1 MTDYFDSRGV
11 NRTIIYRTPGHR
23 SGPITRLMSPSDLGE
38 YIKPFV
44 FLDMF
49 EFTPSHSRGFNPHP
63 HSGIATL
70 TAFFEGHMTY
80 GDTTG
85 KQGSMSDG
93 SVEWMRSG
101 SGVWHAGEPS
111 PGSLMR
117 GFQLWVALP
126 PELEL
131 APAESLYFEAD
142 RIEHDGPARILLGH
156 YNARTS
162 PVPSPSSIT
171 YLHVRLSDGES
182 WTYQPQADH
191 DIAWLATNAGKLEVG
206 DALLER
212 ELAIFEEGNEAVT
225 VTALGAAEFVIGSAA
240 RHPYPLIQGASSVHT
255 NTVSLAEGERT
266 IASIRH
272 SAAFSTL
279 ASRK

>member
-1 MTDYFDSRGV
+1 MTDYLESPGV
-11 NRTIIYRTPGHR
+11 IRTIAYRTRGHR
-23 SGPITRLMSPSDLGE
+23 SGPITRLLSPGDLGE

-49 EFTPSHSRGFNPHP
+49 EFTSTHARGFIPHP

-70 TAFFEGHMTY
+70 TAFFKGSMTY
-80 GDTTG
+80 RDTTG
-85 KQGSMSDG
+85 KQGFMSDG
-93 SVEWMRSG
+93 SVEWMRAG

-111 PGSLMR
+111 PGRVMR

-156 YNARTS
+156 YNGRTS
-162 PVPSPSSIT
+162 PVPPPSSIT
-171 YLHVRLSDGES
+171 YLHVRLADGER

-191 DIAWLATNAGKLEVG
+191 NIAWLATNAGQLETG
-206 DALLER
+206 NNLLER
-212 ELAIFEEGNEAVT
+212 ELAIFTEGNEAINI
-225 VTALGAAEFVIGSAA
+225 TAHGETEFVIGSAA
-240 RHPYPLIQGASSVHT
+240 RHPYPLIRGASSVHT
-255 NTVSLAEGERT
+255 NAASLTEGERT
-266 IASIRH
+266 IAAIRN
-272 SAAFSTL
+272 SPAFTAL
-279 ASRK
+279 ASR